1 MISTRWKEK
10 GISFFVRI
18 QNTRQYREGFTRRSV
33 LGVKCLFP
41 VDQDMEKCYYIL
53 AARADLIL

>member
-1 MISTRWKEK
+1 MISRGGKKKE
-10 GISFFVRI
+10 ICFFVRI
-18 QNTRQYREGFTRRSV
+18 QNKRQYREGFTGRPV
-33 LGVKCLFP
+33 LRVKFLFP